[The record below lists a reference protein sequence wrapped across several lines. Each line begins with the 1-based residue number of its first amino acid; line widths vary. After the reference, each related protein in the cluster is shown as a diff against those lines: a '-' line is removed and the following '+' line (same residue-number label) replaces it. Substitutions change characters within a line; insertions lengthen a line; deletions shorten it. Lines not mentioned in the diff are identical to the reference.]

1 MGQSE
6 GGNITGG
13 QTAAGRAVSWKRGKR
28 LTLRMN
34 STPWQKDSAT
44 MLDVTF
50 RRAENAT
57 RITMSL
63 DGVGELFGGERTVKQ
78 ARRSEVE
85 SGIPDGSRKAVTP
98 VGDKVHGKEA
108 ENKNRDQNK
117 IVQHKYR
124 LRVPEEGES
133 QKKR

>member
-1 MGQSE
+1 MGQPE
-6 GGNITGG
+6 GGNITEG
-13 QTAAGRAVSWKRGKR
+13 QTAAGRVVSWKRGKR

-34 STPWQKDSAT
+34 SAPWQKGSAT

-63 DGVGELFGGERTVKQ
+63 DGVGELFGGERTIKQ

-85 SGIPDGSRKAVTP
+85 SGIPDGSGKAVTP
-98 VGDKVHGKEA
+98 VGD
-108 ENKNRDQNK
+108 
-117 IVQHKYR
+117 
-124 LRVPEEGES
+124 
-133 QKKR
+133 

>member
-34 STPWQKDSAT
+34 SAPWQKDSAT
-44 MLDVTF
+44 MLNFTF

-63 DGVGELFGGERTVKQ
+63 DGVVELFGGERTVRQ